1 MIRSKFA
8 LHIAVACA
16 ASFAAGGQATVSGDF
31 TGLVAIGGGRK
42 IYLECRA
49 TSNSE
54 PSTHGTFLP
63 GQARRAMSEVG
74 TSATWRARSG
84 MSPIGGRAE
93 VARTCCHVAV

>member
-74 TSATWRARSG
+74 TFRKCRNAATMSAPGVNSDIEPA
-84 MSPIGGRAE
+84 SPNDR
-93 VARTCCHVAV
+93 V

>member
-42 IYLECRA
+42 ILSRVPCHLQLGAVHTWHFSAGPSAPSNVRSWHIA
-49 TSNSE
+49 TKL
-54 PSTHGTFLP
+54 T
-63 GQARRAMSEVG
+63 AA
-74 TSATWRARSG
+74 
-84 MSPIGGRAE
+84 
-93 VARTCCHVAV
+93 